1 MREKPGVDAMSQH
14 NGAISL
20 GADPIVVVVGVN
32 ADRIRLDSNG
42 SEIGDWARDE
52 CEIVVDPAGRYL
64 IRAENEELPFIP
76 DDPVTFAEALT
87 GTPATTSSDPQ
98 SGTSRIMVDER
109 APKPLTVI
117 GFYILA
123 AITMAL
129 GLWAVWSVIA

>member
-1 MREKPGVDAMSQH
+1 MSQH

-20 GADPIVVVVGVN
+20 GDDPIVVVVGVN

-87 GTPATTSSDPQ
+87 QGSPTTSGGPQ
-98 SGTSRIMVDER
+98 RETSRATEDEV

-123 AITMAL
+123 AITLAL